1 MFQSSWMNLLLRSP
15 LESAMVTLKAIE
27 SNKYVPSS
35 YIDGMGTAHDL
46 QEYRDKHLH
55 VHLAAYPKVVEEKD
69 TKYQFVRVPSIII
82 KSVDKYLFSHR

>member
-15 LESAMVTLKAIE
+15 LEAAMITLKAIE

-35 YIDGMGTAHDL
+35 YLDGMGTAHDL

-55 VHLAAYPKVVEEKD
+55 VHFAAYPNVVEEKD
-69 TKYQFVRVPSIII
+69 TKYPFVRVPSIIMN
-82 KSVDKYLFSHR
+82 SVDKWLFSRR